1 MEAIEKSEL
10 TPRELCRALGV
21 NIGTLARWKRKGCPY
36 RENAPYTIGRQASRP
51 RYNLEQVKA
60 WIQEQQKKGDEA

>member
-21 NIGTLARWKRKGCPY
+21 NIATLARWKRKGCPY
-36 RENAPYTIGRQASRP
+36 RENAPYTIGKQASRP
-51 RYNLEQVKA
+51 RYNLAEVKS
-60 WIQEQQKKGDEA
+60 WIKEQQQKGGEA